1 MGMRGK
7 FEEDLELE
15 LELLLSEEG
24 VAGEWLVEGQ
34 HVGNGLFGVLL
45 VDEGLTGQVGG
56 FVWADLIQVSARLF
70 ELFGYEIE
78 HT

>member
-1 MGMRGK
+1 MRGK

-24 VAGEWLVEGQ
+24 VAREGLEEGQ
-34 HVGNGLFGVLL
+34 HAGNCLFGVLL
-45 VDEGLTGQVGG
+45 VDEGLAGQVGG
-56 FVWADLIQVSARLF
+56 FVGANLIQVGARLF